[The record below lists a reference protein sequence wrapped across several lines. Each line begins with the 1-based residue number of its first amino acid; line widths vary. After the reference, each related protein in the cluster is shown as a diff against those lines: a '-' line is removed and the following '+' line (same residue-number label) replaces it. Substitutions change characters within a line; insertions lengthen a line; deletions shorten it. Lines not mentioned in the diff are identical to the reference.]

1 MTVGVS
7 LQEERDMQRN
17 MALGYHPLLQ
27 SVAGYEGLGWADP
40 VPSTDG
46 WNVWCSIWR
55 KVCMATASHGRP
67 RLAFLS
73 PVVSPLSQRC
83 SLEKREYV
91 TLRRLNFKRSTS
103 GWLRCWQVACGGQD
117 NVPPRMSTPCLLET
131 VHRLGCMTE
140 VVDGVRSVISR
151 LWDTKTI
158 LGDSGGPGVAR
169 GPLEMEDRGRKRES
183 ERAQRCNSA
192 DSVDG
197 GRKGPQTRR
206 WGWSLATFLK
216 ADFQF

>member
-1 MTVGVS
+1 
-7 LQEERDMQRN
+7 MQRN

-27 SVAGYEGLGWADP
+27 SVAGYEGLRWADP

-55 KVCMATASHGRP
+55 KVCMAIASHGRP

-73 PVVSPLSQRC
+73 PVVSPLRQGC
-83 SLEKREYV
+83 SLEKKEYV
-91 TLRRLNFKRSTS
+91 TLRHLNFKRSTS
-103 GWLRCWQVACGGQD
+103 GWLRCWQGSLWWAGQRAPKD
-117 NVPPRMSTPCLLET
+117 VNTCLLET

-140 VVDGVRSVISR
+140 VVDAVRSVISR

-169 GPLEMEDRGRKRES
+169 GPLEMEDRGRKREL

-197 GRKGPQTRR
+197 GRKGPQTR